1 MESEKEKNQPS
12 SEQKSSNTSRVGK
25 IDKVDPAKNFNE
37 ATGNKW
43 TSIFQKFNPLGTTA
57 DMYSKTLAYKIETK
71 RLEAEQKRIEEQA
84 KITHNV
90 LDKSFKLKIEE
101 LEQRRLA
108 LIGFYETVN
117 RELEYLHIE
126 RMTVLKMAEIT
137 TNQMLETKDIEEKR
151 LLKEFATELT
161 SQIPI
166 FGANANESL
175 KNLVQTLPQVPPA
188 ALIDIA
194 N

>member
-1 MESEKEKNQPS
+1 MGPENEKNKAP
-12 SEQKSSNTSRVGK
+12 SEQKSSTTSRVGK
-25 IDKVDPAKNFNE
+25 IDKVDPAKNFHE

-43 TSIFQKFNPLGTTA
+43 TSIFQKFNPLGTIA
-57 DMYSKTLAYKIETK
+57 DMYANTLAYKIETK
-71 RLEAEQKRIEEQA
+71 RLEVEQKRIEEQA

-90 LDKSFKLKIEE
+90 LDKSFKLKMEE

-108 LIGFYETVN
+108 LIGFYETFN
-117 RELEYLHIE
+117 RELEHLHIE

-137 TNQMLETKDIEEKR
+137 TNHMLETKDIEEKR

-161 SQIPI
+161 SQIPKY
-166 FGANANESL
+166 GANANESL